1 MTRSCVSPRM
11 NKITLAVLAVLILA
25 LGGGL
30 ALTTRRLSQAEAR
43 LAALEQRSPEPFHL
57 GLGEVM
63 GYQQRWVDK
72 VGLAAQAGN
81 WAAAAFYADELK
93 ETADDIVA
101 ANVTREN
108 QDISALVKSA
118 LAPAIDGLNDAIA
131 RKSPAIFAT
140 RYANLVGAC
149 NACHGAAKV
158 PFIHITS
165 SDEARARWNQIFAP
179 ATIEK

>member
-1 MTRSCVSPRM
+1 MKRLT
-11 NKITLAVLAVLILA
+11 AVLLFVVLA
-25 LGGGL
+25 LVVL
-30 ALTTRRLSQAEAR
+30 QIFTLLELSRAQAR
-43 LAALEQRSPEPFHL
+43 LAALEQKSAEPFHL

-72 VGLAAQAGN
+72 IGLAAAAGN
-81 WAAAAFYADELK
+81 WGAAAFYADELK

-108 QDISALVKSA
+108 QNISQLVKSA
-118 LAPAIDGLNDAIA
+118 LVPAIDSLNEAVG
-131 RKSPAIFAT
+131 RKSAGLFAS

-149 NACHGAAKV
+149 NACHSEAKV
-158 PFIHITS
+158 PFIHVTS
-165 SDEARARWNQIFAP
+165 ADEATARWNQIFAP

>member
-1 MTRSCVSPRM
+1 MKKLSAALLIV
-11 NKITLAVLAVLILA
+11 VLALVLILIVT
-25 LGGGL
+25 LREL
-30 ALTTRRLSQAEAR
+30 SRVETRLT
-43 LAALEQRSPEPFHL
+43 ALEQKSAEPFHI

-72 VGLAAQAGN
+72 VGLAAEAGN
-81 WAAAAFYADELK
+81 WAAATFYADELK

-108 QDISALVKSA
+108 QNVSALVKSA
-118 LAPAIDGLNDAIA
+118 LVPAIDGLHEAVEKRSA
-131 RKSPAIFAT
+131 ALFAT
-140 RYANLVGAC
+140 RYANLIATC
-149 NACHGAAKV
+149 NACHAEAKV

-165 SDEARARWNQIFAP
+165 SDDARARWNQIFAP